1 MNLTTLFKSHLEEQ
15 IYGQRQGV
23 EEGEGEMIGEK
34 SMEAYTLPY
43 VKNQWEFA
51 LWLRELKLGLSNDAE
66 GWARVGGGKDIQ
78 EEGDMCTP
86 MASSC

>member
-43 VKNQWEFA
+43 VKKPMGICAMTQGTQTGA
-51 LWLRELKLGLSNDAE
+51 L
-66 GWARVGGGKDIQ
+66 
-78 EEGDMCTP
+78 
-86 MASSC
+86 

>member
-51 LWLRELKLGLSNDAE
+51 L
-66 GWARVGGGKDIQ
+66 
-78 EEGDMCTP
+78 
-86 MASSC
+86 

>member
-34 SMEAYTLPY
+34 SMEAYTLQY
-43 VKNQWEFA
+43 VKQIANEN
-51 LWLRELKLGLSNDAE
+51 LL
-66 GWARVGGGKDIQ
+66 
-78 EEGDMCTP
+78 TP
-86 MASSC
+86 RT